1 MPWGYYAYV
10 IDDNG
15 HVANRIE
22 INCGDDDEA
31 IRCAKRL
38 VDGHEIELWQ
48 ETRQVATF
56 TPKSEQ

>member
-22 INCGDDDEA
+22 TNCGDDDDSM
-31 IRCAKRL
+31 R
-38 VDGHEIELWQ
+38 
-48 ETRQVATF
+48 
-56 TPKSEQ
+56 

>member
-22 INCGDDDEA
+22 INCGDDEA

-38 VDGHEIELWQ
+38 VDGQAIELWQ